1 MNMASQAWKSFFLN
15 IISNLITPII
25 LFLISIILGI
35 FLNISLESKL
45 AIVNIALIVV
55 AILIILKL
63 HFSPKRVRV
72 IRVHDHPHIYMIE
85 KNIARHIPNMATF
98 NYLGELYGFH
108 EKDIETITDDEFKK
122 FSRESILPDVIPHL
136 PSTQQGA

>member
-1 MNMASQAWKSFFLN
+1 MASQAWKSFFLN

-63 HFSPKRVRV
+63 HFSPKRFRV
-72 IRVHDHPHIYMIE
+72 IRVHDYPHIYMIE
-85 KNIARHIPNMATF
+85 KNIARHIPNMNTF

-108 EKDIETITDDEFKK
+108 EKDIEIITDDEFKK
-122 FSRESILPDVIPHL
+122 FSRESTLPDVIPHL